1 MEWVGLH
8 ILQRWM
14 WLVPCQYLPFILSNN
29 GAGFATFF
37 TIFELSRCAGLKAK
51 EISADKFPLQLLP
64 AINGIV
70 LVTGGVGGLRYSHCA
85 SPLI

>member
-8 ILQRWM
+8 TLQRWM
-14 WLVPCQYLPFILSNN
+14 WLVPRQCLPFTLPNN

-37 TIFELSRCAGLKAK
+37 TIFEMSRCAGSTAK
-51 EISADKFPLQLLP
+51 EISAGKLPLQLLP
-64 AINGIV
+64 VINGMV
-70 LVTGGVGGLRYSHCA
+70 LVTGGVGGLCSAQCA